1 MYKQY
6 LKQAWASLLENP
18 LMSVLMIMG
27 TTLSAA
33 MLLVLVQ
40 FYIVRT
46 SSYAPVSARG
56 RMLYVTGVQSDMVK
70 VDSDGRKV
78 STGGRWMDGLGV
90 PFVRQ
95 VFEELKTVEEVAV
108 MSGGTGQVRLSSLG
122 RKKGGEFAQRKTN
135 GDFWRVFDF
144 VFVAGKPYDEA
155 SVRSARRQAVLT
167 EDVAR
172 ELFGA
177 TEVIGETLLIEYV
190 EYQVCGIVKPISEAV
205 SEVYGQV
212 FVPYTCDEVMM
223 AEVNAG
229 GVCGG
234 LNVCLL
240 ATSAADFPVIREE
253 VARNV
258 RRYKSNLQD
267 WKANLFAQPHT
278 ATQQMFQRWYEEKLS
293 ALFSGMLCL
302 ALLFFFLPVFNMLG
316 LAFSQIR
323 RRQPEIGL
331 RKAFGATSSRVV
343 GQMLCE
349 SLIVTVIGCVLG
361 QCFSV
366 LFFFLAKDGLLE
378 RTDVQLTADMLFT
391 PWLFPVAFL
400 ICLFINFLSIGIP
413 AWRIARRQIV
423 EALNA

>member
-1 MYKQY
+1 
-6 LKQAWASLLENP
+6 
-18 LMSVLMIMG
+18 MSVLMVMG

-46 SSYAPVSARG
+46 SAYAPVSSRG
-56 RMLYVTGVQSDMVK
+56 RMLYVTGVQADAVK
-70 VDSDGRKV
+70 VDSAGRKV
-78 STGGRWMDGLGV
+78 PAGGRWMDGLGV

-95 VFEELKTVEEVAV
+95 VFEELKTVEGLAV
-108 MSGGTGQVRLSSLG
+108 MGGSPGPVRLSSPG
-122 RKKGGEFAQRKTN
+122 RRESGEFALRQTN
-135 GDFWRVFDF
+135 DGFWRVFDLT
-144 VFVAGKPYDEA
+144 FVAGKPYDEA
-155 SVRSARRQAVLT
+155 AFRSALRQAVLT

-172 ELFGA
+172 ELFGTA
-177 TEVIGETLLIEYV
+177 EVVGETLLVDYV
-190 EYQVCGIVKPISEAV
+190 EYRVCGVVKPVSEAV
-205 SEVYGQV
+205 TEVYGQV
-212 FVPYTCDEVMM
+212 FVPYTCDEAMM

-229 GVCGG
+229 GVCGS
-234 LNVCLL
+234 LNACLL
-240 ATSAADFPVIREE
+240 AASTADFPAIREE

-258 RRYKSNLQD
+258 KRYNANLQD
-267 WKANLFAQPHT
+267 WQAELFAQPHT
-278 ATQQMFQRWYEEKLS
+278 AVRRMFQRWHEEKFG
-293 ALFSGMLCL
+293 ALFFGMVCL

-349 SLIVTVIGCVLG
+349 SLLVTAIGCVLG

-378 RTDVQLTADMLFT
+378 RADVRLTADMLFT
-391 PWLFPVAFL
+391 PWLLPVAFL

-413 AWRIARRQIV
+413 AWRVARRQIV

>member
-6 LKQAWASLLENP
+6 FKQAWSSLLENP

-46 SSYAPVSARG
+46 SSYAPVSARD
-56 RMLYVTGVQSDMVK
+56 RMLYVTGVQSDMMK
-70 VDSDGRKV
+70 VDTDGRRIP
-78 STGGRWMDGLGV
+78 SGGRWMDALGI

-95 VFEELKTVEEVAV
+95 VFEELKSVEGMAV
-108 MSGGTGQVRLSSLG
+108 MSDGTQQSRLSSLG
-122 RKKGGEFAQRKTN
+122 RKESGEFALRKTN
-135 GDFWRVFDF
+135 GDFWSVFDF

-155 SVRSARRQAVLT
+155 SVQSARRQVVLS

-172 ELFGA
+172 ELFGTA
-177 TEVIGETLLIEYV
+177 EVIGETLLIEYV
-190 EYQVCGIVKPISEAV
+190 EYQICGIVKPVSEVV

-229 GVCGG
+229 GVCGK

-240 ATSAADFPVIREE
+240 AASKADFPVIREE
-253 VARNV
+253 VDRNV
-258 RRYKSNLQD
+258 KRFNSNLQD
-267 WKANLFAQPHT
+267 WQANLFEQPHT
-278 ATQQMFQRWYEEKLS
+278 ATQRMFQRWHEEKWGT
-293 ALFSGMLCL
+293 LFSGMLCL

-323 RRQPEIGL
+323 KRQPEIGL
-331 RKAFGATSSRVV
+331 RKAFGATSSCVV
-343 GQMLCE
+343 GQMLYE
-349 SLIVTVIGCVLG
+349 SLIVTGIGCVLG

-378 RTDVQLTADMLFT
+378 RTDVKLTADMLFT
-391 PWLFPVAFL
+391 FWLLPVAFL
-400 ICLFINFLSIGIP
+400 ICLFINSLSIGIP
-413 AWRIARRQIV
+413 AWCIARRQIV
-423 EALNA
+423 ESLNA

>member
-6 LKQAWASLLENP
+6 FKQAWASLRENP

-46 SSYAPVSARG
+46 SSYTPVSARG
-56 RMLYVTGVQSDMVK
+56 RMLYVTGVESDMVE
-70 VDSDGRKV
+70 VDSTGRKV
-78 STGGRWMDGLGV
+78 QTGGRWMDALGV

-95 VFEELKTVEEVAV
+95 VFEELKTVERVAV
-108 MSGGTGQVRLSSLG
+108 MSGEPEKVYLSSLG
-122 RKKGGEFAQRKTN
+122 RKESGEFALRLTN
-135 GDFWRVFDF
+135 GGFWQVFDF
-144 VFVAGKPYDEA
+144 TFLAGKPYDET
-155 SVRSARRQAVLT
+155 SVRSGRRQVVLT

-172 ELFGA
+172 KLFG
-177 TEVIGETLLIEYV
+177 TVEVIGETLLVEYV
-190 EYQVCGIVKPISEAV
+190 EYVVCGIVKPVSEAV
-205 SEVYGQV
+205 SEAYGQL

-229 GVCGG
+229 GVCGD

-240 ATSAADFPVIREE
+240 AASKVDFPAIREE
-253 VARNV
+253 VAQEV
-258 RRYKSNLQD
+258 KRYNSNLPD
-267 WKANLFAQPHT
+267 WQANLFEQPHT
-278 ATQQMFQRWYEEKLS
+278 ATQRMFQRWHEEKLG

-302 ALLFFFLPVFNMLG
+302 ALLFFFLPVFNLLG
-316 LAFSQIR
+316 LAFSQIGK
-323 RRQPEIGL
+323 RQPEIGL

-343 GQMLCE
+343 KQMLYE

-361 QCFSV
+361 QGLSV
-366 LFFFLAKDGLLE
+366 LFFFVAKDGLLE
-378 RTDVQLTADMLFT
+378 RTDVRLTADMLFT
-391 PWLFPVAFL
+391 PWLLPVAL
-400 ICLFINFLSIGIP
+400 LLCLFINFLSIGIP
-413 AWRIARRQIV
+413 AWRVTRRQIV